1 MRWGLRGSQHGRDGG
16 ADRFEERT
24 LLLLL
29 GAGLGG
35 SLGGLFLGHGVG
47 WL

>member
-1 MRWGLRGSQHGRDGG
+1 MRWGLRGSQHGRNVQV
-16 ADRFEERT
+16 DRFEERT

-35 SLGGLFLGHGVG
+35 SLRGLFLGHGVG
-47 WL
+47 